1 MLIKQELEHTEQLIG
16 LYNFMFDVQTFRM
29 TNEIYFC
36 QGSTQ
41 LPPTNISKQCEHAP
55 VIWFLS
61 PSLQVPLPACKM
73 KSFLCC
79 GWQTAQSHWQFFV
92 LLCHRALTSD
102 RWSMAARRLGSK
114 SETSL
119 AVAREM
125 RIDNRMMLNEGACQ
139 YIVRELTDL
148 VKGEGRHGGWILAG

>member
-1 MLIKQELEHTEQLIG
+1 MHIFAFRSDCQQIDFSVFADFHQLNDNTSPSGANKESAGAHGAVDGIIQ
-16 LYNFMFDVQTFRM
+16 LHVWCADILDDKY
-29 TNEIYFC
+29 EIYFC

-41 LPPTNISKQCEHAP
+41 LPPTNTSKQCEHAA

-61 PSLQVPLPACKM
+61 PPLQVLLPACKM

-114 SETSL
+114 SER
-119 AVAREM
+119 A
-125 RIDNRMMLNEGACQ
+125 
-139 YIVRELTDL
+139 
-148 VKGEGRHGGWILAG
+148 